1 MDSSWGQLPPMA
13 ASRRAAFLA
22 ADFFIAVTPLTFL
35 LRIARKFIFIC
46 YRIAEQLESGPRSD
60 EFPSPL
66 RLLDL
71 LHQRRHHLEQ
81 IAADPVVRYFE
92 NRRLR
97 VLVDRHDR
105 FRALHPP
112 QVLNPS

>member
-66 RLLDL
+66 AF
-71 LHQRRHHLEQ
+71 LHPPPYARTPRKQLPAVPES
-81 IAADPVVRYFE
+81 PSFE
-92 NRRLR
+92 NRPHRPL
-97 VLVDRHDR
+97 VL
-105 FRALHPP
+105 AT
-112 QVLNPS
+112 VL